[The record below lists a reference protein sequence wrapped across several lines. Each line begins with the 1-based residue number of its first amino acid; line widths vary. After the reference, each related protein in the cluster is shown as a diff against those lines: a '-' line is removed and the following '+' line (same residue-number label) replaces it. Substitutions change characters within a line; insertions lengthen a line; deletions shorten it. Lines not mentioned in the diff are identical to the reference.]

1 MHTIYNAKSHNAYY
15 ILQNH
20 IMHLIHNPM
29 HTIYNAKSHNSY
41 YILQNHNA
49 FNT

>member
-1 MHTIYNAKSHNAYY
+1 
-15 ILQNH
+15 
-20 IMHLIHNPM
+20 MHLIHNPM